1 MLLTVM
7 SSQMSQEIND
17 FLILLQQIQNSEANN
32 MQNLVI
38 AIVFNFLLLVLL
50 YWRYRIN
57 INKAQ
62 KDIQNFK
69 QQKAEESYAEEIK
82 NRNIMAGMMQEMLLR
97 DSQEY
102 RASIKQELEETK
114 REFAVNEEQRKEL
127 QAKVESLIEDLK
139 QANQRLETA
148 TKNSFVIMGLKQQ
161 VGEMT
166 TEIEALRR
174 EVKRL
179 TELNLQL
186 NETIRSL
193 EASIK
198 EKDKVI
204 ERLERD
210 LQEIKNGN

>member
-7 SSQMSQEIND
+7 LNQTSQEIND

-32 MQNLVI
+32 MQSLVI
-38 AIVFNFLLLVLL
+38 AIVLNFILLFIL

-57 INKAQ
+57 TNKT
-62 KDIQNFK
+62 KREIENFK
-69 QQKAEESYAEEIK
+69 QQKAVESYAEEMR
-82 NRNIMAGMMQEMLLR
+82 NRNMMAGMMQEMLLR

-102 RASIKQELEETK
+102 RAAIKLELEETK
-114 REFAVNEEQRKEL
+114 KEFAVNEEQRKEL

-166 TEIEALRR
+166 VEIDALRR

-179 TELNLQL
+179 TDLNEQL
-186 NETIRSL
+186 NNTIRLL
-193 EASIK
+193 EESIR

-204 ERLERD
+204 KS
-210 LQEIKNGN
+210 LQEEMREFKNGN

>member
-1 MLLTVM
+1 MPLIVM
-7 SSQMSQEIND
+7 PIPMSQEIED
-17 FLILLQQIQNSEANN
+17 FFRLLQQIQSSEANN
-32 MQNLVI
+32 MQSLI
-38 AIVFNFLLLVLL
+38 LAIVFNFLLLLVL

-57 INKAQ
+57 LNKTR
-62 KDIQNFK
+62 KEIEIYK

-82 NRNIMAGMMQEMLLR
+82 NRNIMASMMQEMLLR

-102 RASIKQELEETK
+102 RIAIKQELEDTK

-166 TEIEALRR
+166 AEIETLRR
-174 EVKRL
+174 EVARL
-179 TELNLQL
+179 TDLNEQL
-186 NETIRSL
+186 NNTIRLL
-193 EASIK
+193 EESIR

-204 ERLERD
+204 KK
-210 LQEIKNGN
+210 LQEEMKGIKNGN

>member
-114 REFAVNEEQRKEL
+114 KEFAVNEEQRKEL

-166 TEIEALRR
+166 AEIENLRK
-174 EVKRL
+174 EVRRL

-186 NETIRSL
+186 TETIKLL
-193 EASIK
+193 ERRI
-198 EKDKVI
+198 KDKDETI
-204 ERLERD
+204 KRLEND
-210 LQEIKNGN
+210 LKELKNGN

>member
-7 SSQMSQEIND
+7 LSQTSQEISD
-17 FLILLQQIQNSEANN
+17 FLLLLQQIQNSEANN
-32 MQNLVI
+32 MQNLII
-38 AIVFNFLLLVLL
+38 AIVFNFLLLIVL

-57 INKAQ
+57 INKTR
-62 KDIQNFK
+62 KDIENFK

-166 TEIEALRR
+166 TEIEMLRT

-179 TELNLQL
+179 TELNIQL

-193 EASIK
+193 EARIK
-198 EKDKVI
+198 EKDTIIK
-204 ERLERD
+204 RLEKD
-210 LQEIKNGN
+210 LEEIKNGN

>member
-1 MLLTVM
+1 MPLIVM
-7 SSQMSQEIND
+7 PIQMSQEIED
-17 FLILLQQIQNSEANN
+17 FFRLLQQIQSSEANN
-32 MQNLVI
+32 MQSLI
-38 AIVFNFLLLVLL
+38 LAIVFNFLLLLVL

-57 INKAQ
+57 LNKTR
-62 KDIQNFK
+62 KEIEIYK

-82 NRNIMAGMMQEMLLR
+82 NRNIMASMMQEMLLR

-102 RASIKQELEETK
+102 RIAIKQELEDTK

-166 TEIEALRR
+166 AEIETLRR
-174 EVKRL
+174 EVARL
-179 TELNLQL
+179 TDLNEQL
-186 NETIRSL
+186 NNTIRLL
-193 EASIK
+193 EESIR

-204 ERLERD
+204 KK
-210 LQEIKNGN
+210 LQEEMKGIKNGN